1 MVEEI
6 LGDGERRDVD
16 LGWDYD
22 TVRAVVSK
30 HADCL
35 DQVTEPRFVEW
46 DLWDGNVMVRAGKI
60 VGILDHERAFYGDP
74 LIEHGFNAVELPAFG
89 DPAAFLRG
97 YGKTGSPETSAS
109 DGSCT
114 AFIWP

>member
-60 VGILDHERAFYGDP
+60 VGIVDHERASMV
-74 LIEHGFNAVELPAFG
+74 IH
-89 DPAAFLRG
+89 
-97 YGKTGSPETSAS
+97 
-109 DGSCT
+109 
-114 AFIWP
+114 